1 MLMSSKTPKQEQD
14 TRNGDGMR
22 ADGWDGLIENG
33 KWNLPGFAATR
44 EYLARKGL
52 SFAWVDQVVDRDS
65 PGAVF
70 LKFGKPG
77 YLSSCPHYEG
87 FWLSGGIGSVQC
99 SKAPFLL
106 PGLQLYETCDK
117 HPDRC
122 LFQVGRQ
129 GHEDPNMG

>member
-1 MLMSSKTPKQEQD
+1 
-14 TRNGDGMR
+14 MR

-44 EYLARKGL
+44 GYLARKGL
-52 SFAWVDQVVDRDS
+52 FFAWVNQVVDRDS
-65 PGAVF
+65 PGVMF

-87 FWLSGGIGSVQC
+87 LWLNDGIGSVQC

-106 PGLQLYETCDK
+106 PGLHQSNT
-117 HPDRC
+117 
-122 LFQVGRQ
+122 
-129 GHEDPNMG
+129 